1 MPTADASQFTR
12 LKKALAVQKTVNRTD
27 AKSVNH
33 LTQFIPH
40 LSAANNRA
48 LNGSNN
54 AFLPSVTLKD
64 FRPKVQVLR
73 NVNIEPE
80 PSEPSFRFSILS
92 IQQSDVNNG
101 NYSFNAEADVIYT
114 IVNNSSGT
122 ICIINILKTLATGK
136 STELFVGYARLISLS
151 LRANAC

>member
-33 LTQFIPH
+33 LTQFVPR

-54 AFLPSVTLKD
+54 AFLPSVTLKIAQPRID
-64 FRPKVQVLR
+64 PPL
-73 NVNIEPE
+73 NVAHPGRKA
-80 PSEPSFRFSILS
+80 PF
-92 IQQSDVNNG
+92 QQNCS
-101 NYSFNAEADVIYT
+101 
-114 IVNNSSGT
+114 
-122 ICIINILKTLATGK
+122 
-136 STELFVGYARLISLS
+136 
-151 LRANAC
+151 